1 MTSKQ
6 TTVHSQNNM
15 QTGQTSTTSNEKGC
29 IIVTGASRGIGATIA
44 FGLASAG
51 FDVGCLSRSGEL
63 PQINDVSAQVSQRWF
78 AAKCDVSQE
87 EQLESALQAIAQQ
100 SGKPLTG
107 LVNNAGIHSQDRIEA
122 ISHREFRRVM
132 DVNAYSILAASQAI
146 YPHLLQNNGGLIVN
160 IGSFFD
166 KLGIKQH
173 LLYCAAKAAVG
184 AMTRCMAVEWAPKG
198 IRALN
203 VAPGYIMTDLN
214 REAMQ
219 SGPLAAYL
227 AKRIPAGKPG
237 QAEDVGNLV
246 TSLFVLNSPFMTGE
260 TIYIDGAHGMLG

>member
-1 MTSKQ
+1 M
-6 TTVHSQNNM
+6 SQP
-15 QTGQTSTTSNEKGC
+15 
-29 IIVTGASRGIGATIA
+29 
-44 FGLASAG
+44 
-51 FDVGCLSRSGEL
+51 D
-63 PQINDVSAQVSQRWF
+63 
-78 AAKCDVSQE
+78 
-87 EQLESALQAIAQQ
+87 QLEQAFNAIAKQ
-100 SGKPLTG
+100 SGKPLMG

-122 ISHREFRRVM
+122 ITLDEFRRVM
-132 DVNAYSILAASQAI
+132 DVNAYSVLAASQAI
-146 YPHLLQNNGGLIVN
+146 YPHLLANQGGLIVN

-184 AMTRCMAVEWAPKG
+184 AMTRCIAVEWATKG

-214 REAMQ
+214 RDAMQ
-219 SGPLAAYL
+219 TGPLAAYL
-227 AKRIPAGKPG
+227 AKRIPGGKPG

-246 TSLFVLNSPFMTGE
+246 TSLFVLDSPFMTGE